1 MPRKI
6 LNVYYK
12 FSDPS
17 TNTFDENVLA
27 GATIFSTPALGDDG
41 VENHG
46 VLKLV
51 GHTDTNGN
59 VSINTDDNLDYIIT
73 ALYLTEDNLTTT
85 AESSPIV
92 KIGYYEL
99 EAYLTQPPF
108 NQPLGSIAY
117 LSSYEST
124 LSTNSPDNPP
134 RIILQ
139 LTPEVRASKYF
150 PTNAQISKIPIVNLP
165 SSNIVTEIP
174 RITLTPESDPTTTA
188 TSQLNA
194 ETKAEN
200 NKTLDKNLKSQLAPQ
215 ARLVN
220 IFNSQKDK
228 IRRKIIPFLISLLLP
243 FGAAVVQ
250 GILAKLPLDTI
261 KDLASCPNRAGLLQL
276 IEKRNK
282 LVKQINAIYKTII
295 TLSKIALGLK
305 TTITALRIGIA
316 ASSAVP
322 LPAPP
327 GVPVGL
333 AKLEETAKKFNV
345 ILNIATVVLATIG
358 TLLGVI
364 LVILNSLDALILQCA
379 EDQDVPFEEINNE
392 LNDLVNSSTGI
403 SNSEVI
409 QQAKLNIAV
418 VEKLEEMIDSQYV
431 VRHYGISRIG
441 FLYC

>member
-1 MPRKI
+1 MWRGTHQQKT
-6 LNVYYK
+6 Y
-12 FSDPS
+12 
-17 TNTFDENVLA
+17 
-27 GATIFSTPALGDDG
+27 
-41 VENHG
+41 
-46 VLKLV
+46 
-51 GHTDTNGN
+51 
-59 VSINTDDNLDYIIT
+59 
-73 ALYLTEDNLTTT
+73 
-85 AESSPIV
+85 
-92 KIGYYEL
+92 
-99 EAYLTQPPF
+99 
-108 NQPLGSIAY
+108 Y
-117 LSSYEST
+117 LSRRNTSY
-124 LSTNSPDNPP
+124 
-134 RIILQ
+134 
-139 LTPEVRASKYF
+139 
-150 PTNAQISKIPIVNLP
+150 
-165 SSNIVTEIP
+165 
-174 RITLTPESDPTTTA
+174 
-188 TSQLNA
+188 
-194 ETKAEN
+194 
-200 NKTLDKNLKSQLAPQ
+200 
-215 ARLVN
+215 N

-409 QQAKLNIAV
+409 QQEKIYKGFLLELKLDDTSNISYPKRFAQAINKQGV
-418 VEKLEEMIDSQYV
+418 PVLKTDSSFASDPQVLIDQLKFIIDSNPQ
-431 VRHYGISRIG
+431 
-441 FLYC
+441 LTAE